1 MVLLGLGFFLEPE
14 TIRPNPVI
22 PINAVAVSEAAFNAE
37 TQKQERKEKLKKEKL
52 KKEKLKK
59 EKLKKEKLKKEKL
72 KKEKARKEKERK
84 AREEQEAE
92 EARARDKAEAGSALT
107 ALVSQIVNKV
117 RANWTEPPRTNAGL
131 KVVISVKVKLTGEV
145 ETVKLVKSSGDAVF
159 DRSAENA
166 VYRASPLPF
175 PKEPRYFNYIKN
187 FNFVFSPQR

>member
-1 MVLLGLGFFLEPE
+1 M
-14 TIRPNPVI
+14 
-22 PINAVAVSEAAFNAE
+22 
-37 TQKQERKEKLKKEKL
+37 
-52 KKEKLKK
+52 
-59 EKLKKEKLKKEKL
+59 
-72 KKEKARKEKERK
+72 
-84 AREEQEAE
+84 
-92 EARARDKAEAGSALT
+92 
-107 ALVSQIVNKV
+107 SQIENKV

-145 ETVKLVKSSGDAVF
+145 ETVKIVKSSGDAVF